1 MRLVLTCLTLLTLL
15 ALPAAADPRPFELR
29 DGQVVITVTLRGKE
43 LPALLDTGATQSLI
57 ETDLARE
64 LGIRVQKFN
73 GGTVGAGG
81 ARVAYGMTD
90 RKVTIDIGAGS
101 ESRRI
106 GTYEAGHNFAADGVR
121 LLIGMDLLKD
131 LAVSLDFQRMTI
143 DLKSH
148 SEFVPP
154 QGAPLKLAEAGWL
167 RRTLAVKLAG
177 AQASLL
183 LDTAASSAV
192 HLDSDFV
199 DQSPVLKALPV
210 STRQISGFSG
220 VRDVDAIIVPHVTL
234 GGLAFENV
242 RATSGS
248 LAGLEHGSTDIDGV
262 VGVALLKRF
271 HVVIDFAR
279 DRVWMTPINPSVEP
293 TRTVATP

>member
-1 MRLVLTCLTLLTLL
+1 MRLVLAFLALLTLL
-15 ALPAAADPRPFELR
+15 APPAVADPRPFELR
-29 DGQVVITVTLRGKE
+29 EGQVVINVTIKGKQ

-81 ARVAYGMTD
+81 ARVNYGMTD
-90 RKVTIDIGAGS
+90 RKVTIDIGAGP

-106 GTYEAGHNFAADGVR
+106 GTYEAGHAFAADGVR
-121 LLIGMDLLKD
+121 LLIGMDLLDD
-131 LAVSLDFQRMTI
+131 LAVTLDFQQMTI
-143 DLKSH
+143 DLHSP

-154 QGAPLKLAEAGWL
+154 QGAHFKLTDAGWL
-167 RRTLAVKLAG
+167 RGTLVVGLAG
-177 AQASLL
+177 AQANLL
-183 LDTAASSAV
+183 LDTAASSAI

-199 DQSPVLKALPV
+199 DLSPVLKALPV
-210 STRQISGFSG
+210 SSRQISGFSG
-220 VRDVDAIIVPHVTL
+220 VREVDAIIVPHVTL

-242 RATSGS
+242 RATSGP
-248 LAGLEHGSTDIDGV
+248 LAGIEHGSTDIDGV

-271 HVVIDFAR
+271 QVVIDYAR
-279 DRVWMTPINPSVEP
+279 NRVWMTPNDSATEP